1 MLFALHEKQLV
12 SIDQVESGLRCGCIC
27 PACGEP
33 LIARKGTKKRHHFA
47 HRAES
52 TCSNG
57 YETSLHLAAKEILSQ
72 AKEIILP
79 SVYVTFHSGKNAE
92 LLSPAFSVPIDRIEL
107 ERHFDAVV
115 PDIVIYTKEKKIFVE
130 IYVTHPVDEQK
141 LSKLREL
148 GISCMEIDL
157 HDVAFTTTEEFSRFL
172 LNDYSN
178 KKWIY
183 NNAAD
188 RYYQLFRSNAQALKT
203 VWHGL
208 ALHVND
214 CPISARIWRGKSYA
228 NVIDDCFYCKYNCEL
243 ICSDHNEINDDSPCA
258 VLCLGKAKVSTV
270 EELKEYLQKKQA
282 ACP

>member
-1 MLFALHEKQLV
+1 MLFALQENKLV

-79 SVYVTFHSGKNAE
+79 SVYVTFRSGKNAE
-92 LLSPAFSVPIDRIEL
+92 LLSPAFSVPIDRVEL
-107 ERHFDAVV
+107 EKRFDSII
-115 PDIVIYTKEKKIFVE
+115 PDIVIHTGQKKILVE

-157 HDVAFTTTEEFSRFL
+157 HDVTFTTMAELANL
-172 LNDYSN
+172 LLGDNLN
-178 KKWIY
+178 KKWVY
-183 NNAAD
+183 NTAAD
-188 RYYQLFRSNAQALKT
+188 RYHKLFCSAAQQFKITPRGFAFHVDHCPIAART
-203 VWHGL
+203 WHGK
-208 ALHVND
+208 A
-214 CPISARIWRGKSYA
+214 YA
-228 NVIDDCFYCKYNCEL
+228 NVIDDCFYCPYNCEL
-243 ICSDHNEINDDSPCA
+243 IYKDFDEEDGESLCA
-258 VLCLGKAKVSTV
+258 VLCLGKARISTIK
-270 EELKEYLQKKQA
+270 ELKEYLQKKQA